1 MCCSLGFVIA
11 QIELILLCV
20 FLLFDFKK
28 VLYVFFLMFTNSYTN
43 NYSGGFMVY
52 HSDEQSGT
60 VDFQFEAT
68 GEKKV

>member
-1 MCCSLGFVIA
+1 
-11 QIELILLCV
+11 
-20 FLLFDFKK
+20 
-28 VLYVFFLMFTNSYTN
+28 MFTNSYTN